1 MGFPVPKISRSCH
14 KKKCSQEYQIREIMM
29 CMFNIMDSMGSKIPT
44 VYSGCYYSLRKK
56 SMVVFEKCLALFE
69 VLQSTP

>member
-1 MGFPVPKISRSCH
+1 MQPRVSDTGNYGVH
-14 KKKCSQEYQIREIMM
+14 LQHG
-29 CMFNIMDSMGSKIPT
+29 MDSMGSKIST

-69 VLQSTP
+69 VLQSTPR